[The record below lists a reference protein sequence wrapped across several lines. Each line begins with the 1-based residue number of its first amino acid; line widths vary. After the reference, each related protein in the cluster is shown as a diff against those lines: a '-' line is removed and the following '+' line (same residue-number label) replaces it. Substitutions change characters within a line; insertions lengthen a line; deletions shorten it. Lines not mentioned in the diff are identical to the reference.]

1 MTSCNDLLI
10 TKKIEMTF
18 YSIIESISHL
28 GKMARTSAKSENPN
42 AAVVNRRVRGRSLP
56 WITLTIKD
64 LMKKRDYH
72 HKKAIKT
79 NKELHWSSYKRLR
92 NAVSMKL
99 RKEKASYYSNQLCE
113 KQDSRKLWKTLNEL
127 IPNKKQHKTANAPA
141 SENLTATS
149 FNEFFTSVVEKLCGH
164 YKSKT
169 RLPDIL
175 TPRVAENFV
184 VQKAS
189 TNFVLKYYFK
199 NECECFTGF
208 STHEKTDETA
218 EGFYCFRVFGNTV
231 KTRSTSF

>member
-1 MTSCNDLLI
+1 
-10 TKKIEMTF
+10 MTF
-18 YSIIESISHL
+18 YSIMESISHL

-42 AAVVNRRVRGRSLP
+42 APVVNRRVRGRSLP
-56 WITLTIKD
+56 WITPTIKD

-72 HKKAIKT
+72 HQKAIKT

-99 RKEKASYYSNQLCE
+99 RKEKASYYSSQLCD

-127 IPNKKQHKTANAPA
+127 IPNKKQHKTVNAPA

-169 RLPDIL
+169 KLPDIF
-175 TPRVAENFV
+175 TPRVAQNFV
-184 VQKAS
+184 VQKVS
-189 TNFVLKYYFK
+189 TNFVWK
-199 NECECFTGF
+199 
-208 STHEKTDETA
+208 
-218 EGFYCFRVFGNTV
+218 
-231 KTRSTSF
+231 

>member
-1 MTSCNDLLI
+1 MTL
-10 TKKIEMTF
+10 
-18 YSIIESISHL
+18 YSIMESISHL
-28 GKMARTSAKSENPN
+28 GKMARTSAWSEKPN
-42 AAVVNRRVRGRSLP
+42 APVVNRRVRGRSLP

-79 NKELHWSSYKRLR
+79 NKELHWISYKRLR

-99 RKEKASYYSNQLCE
+99 PKEKASYYSNQPCEKLSLYTGYE

-127 IPNKKQHKTANAPA
+127 ITNKKQHKTANAPA

-149 FNEFFTSVVEKLCGH
+149 FNEFFTSVVEELCGH
-164 YKSKT
+164 YKSKS

-175 TPRVAENFV
+175 TPRVAQNFV
-184 VQKAS
+184 DQKVS
-189 TNFVLKYYFK
+189 TNLYFE

-208 STHEKTDETA
+208 STHGKTDETA
-218 EGFYCFRVFGNTV
+218 EGFYCFRVFGNTG
-231 KTRSTSF
+231 KTRSASFWNGFSIGA

>member
-1 MTSCNDLLI
+1 
-10 TKKIEMTF
+10 MTF
-18 YSIIESISHL
+18 YSIMESISHL

-42 AAVVNRRVRGRSLP
+42 APVVNRRVRGRSLP
-56 WITLTIKD
+56 WITPTIKD

-79 NKELHWSSYKRLR
+79 NKQLHWSSYKRLR

-99 RKEKASYYSNQLCE
+99 RKEKASYSNQLCE

-141 SENLTATS
+141 SENLTVTS
-149 FNEFFTSVVEKLCGH
+149 FSEFFTSIVEKLCGH

-175 TPRVAENFV
+175 TPRVAQNFV
-184 VQKAS
+184 VQKVS
-189 TNFVLKYYFK
+189 TNFVLK
-199 NECECFTGF
+199 
-208 STHEKTDETA
+208 
-218 EGFYCFRVFGNTV
+218 
-231 KTRSTSF
+231 